1 MQSHG
6 YSRPGL
12 TQQHSFLSGRAKA
25 ILRGM
30 KERRRPARGRPNV
43 VEVTVRVPADKID
56 AVRSYANRIARQ
68 RPPALRDEVVA
79 KLRQHSE
86 LFDRFGVRSVS
97 LFGSVVRDEAK
108 PLSDVDLMVEF
119 FPGQPGGLFR
129 YVELKH
135 ALEGVLG
142 RPVDLIT
149 KGNIKPRLKNR
160 ILRECLPVYGEE
172 ACEP

>member
-1 MQSHG
+1 M
-6 YSRPGL
+6 
-12 TQQHSFLSGRAKA
+12 
-25 ILRGM
+25 GM

-43 VEVTVRVPADKID
+43 VEVTVRVPADKVE
-56 AVRSYANRIARQ
+56 AVRNYANRIARQ

-79 KLRQHSE
+79 KLHQHRD
-86 LFDRFGVRSVS
+86 LFIRFGVKSAS
-97 LFGSVVRDEAK
+97 LFGSVVRDEAR

-135 ALEGVLG
+135 ALEGLLG

-149 KGNIKPRLKNR
+149 KGNIKPRLKAR

-172 ACEP
+172 ACDP